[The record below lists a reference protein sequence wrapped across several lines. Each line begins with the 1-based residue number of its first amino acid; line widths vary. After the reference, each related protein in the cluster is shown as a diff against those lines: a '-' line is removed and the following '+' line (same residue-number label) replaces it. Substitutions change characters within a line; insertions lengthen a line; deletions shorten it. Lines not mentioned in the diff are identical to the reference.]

1 MTTVLEMLFTVPDQ
15 KLQDAYMEA
24 KEKAEQEVAE
34 TTEPGAHGVYDFEEL
49 LTKMYGSYFLTQVE
63 YNLYSAVGNLQSQ
76 IIGGE
81 ETDENQLRQEAAA
94 AAEKAWKDY
103 RTQMAE

>member
-1 MTTVLEMLFTVPDQ
+1 M
-15 KLQDAYMEA
+15 
-24 KEKAEQEVAE
+24 
-34 TTEPGAHGVYDFEEL
+34 
-49 LTKMYGSYFLTQVE
+49 TQVE
-63 YNLYSAVGNLQSQ
+63 HNLYSAVGNLQSQ

>member
-24 KEKAEQEVAE
+24 KEKAEQEAAE
-34 TTEPGAHGVYDFEEL
+34 TTEPGAPGVYDFEEL

-63 YNLYSAVGNLQSQ
+63 HNLYSAVGNLQSQ